1 MCRHPH
7 LKARKIVII
16 IIIIITVILIIIIII
31 IRERPT
37 GAGAEFDLEARGG
50 GQPDGVQREVREE
63 AAGARPGRQHIT
75 DTALVKSR
83 SLIQPWSRID
93 H

>member
-16 IIIIITVILIIIIII
+16 IIIITVIIIIII
-31 IRERPT
+31 IIIIWERPT

-63 AAGARPGRQHIT
+63 AAGPGRQHIT

-83 SLIQPWSRID
+83 SRIWPWSRID